1 MSSSNSKSL
10 SPTNDRPQKRLK
22 VDQQQNLPTQSSS
35 TSVLMSNSQS
45 NDRSLPQHSR
55 YSNKS
60 AMFLG
65 HLHTVMTSLSASP
78 SPIPLAPAIKAGKL
92 PSNVSLPPWSFDP
105 WEGPQKV
112 RIFF

>member
-1 MSSSNSKSL
+1 MSSNNSQGQDQRPSL
-10 SPTNDRPQKRLK
+10 SPTDRPVKKLK
-22 VDQQQNLPTQSSS
+22 VEPQSSS
-35 TSVLMSNSQS
+35 IMMANSQS
-45 NDRSLPQHSR
+45 SDRGVSSHSR

-65 HLHTVMTSLSASP
+65 HLHTVLNSLSASP

-112 RIFF
+112 C